1 MIPRAEIAMVIMQ
14 KALEAGA
21 EPQAFTAM
29 MVVTVGTVLLTS
41 LTLPWLMRHEK

>member
-41 LTLPWLMRHEK
+41 LILPWLMRHEK